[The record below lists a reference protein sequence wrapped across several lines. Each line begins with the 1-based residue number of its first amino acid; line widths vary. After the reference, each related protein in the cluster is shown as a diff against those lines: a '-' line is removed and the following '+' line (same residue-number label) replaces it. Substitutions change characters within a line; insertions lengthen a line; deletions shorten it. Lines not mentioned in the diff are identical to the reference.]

1 MILSF
6 KDYITVI
13 TYGTFIFSCWLN
25 EGHDE
30 LIGRVNR
37 RMTALTGLNLETA
50 EDFQVIPSLFLSS
63 PCFSSVAI
71 EQNVLRQNYY

>member
-6 KDYITVI
+6 KSYITVI
-13 TYGTFIFSCWLN
+13 IYLHFSCWLN
-25 EGHDE
+25 EGHDKVIE
-30 LIGRVNR
+30 RVNR

-50 EDFQVIPSLFLSS
+50 EDFQVIPSLLVSF

-71 EQNVLRQNYY
+71 KQNVWQQNYH